1 MRRAAPLLMAFCLA
15 ASLLAAGAGRAADP
29 VRIGVTTPLSGR
41 VADRGQSERNAIELA
56 LKRINFSGGVLDRP
70 VEAIYADNE
79 CDPEVGVRAT
89 KRLIEEQH
97 VSVLIGALCTPV
109 THAIMPL
116 AQAAGVPLVIEIS
129 AGQDF
134 VDASGV
140 GGNDWAF
147 KTIASELD
155 IARAMVS
162 WLRMHG
168 AGSVAIVS
176 DDLPFNRVNAAS
188 FASVATAAGL
198 TAVASRTI
206 EKEATDLAPLLADL
220 KSLEPDRVA
229 LLLGPSTAAFFQAYE
244 RSGWTVPLAGRI
256 DFGVAI
262 KAVSPEFLAAG
273 GLANTAGIAIFS
285 PVIDT
290 LAIQDFVQT
299 YRATYDLIPN
309 QRSFFAFEAS
319 YLVVDAIRRAGSDL
333 PEAVQQA
340 LKTSKMP
347 SLLGG
352 SYAMDDHNHAH
363 IPMKILGVRDGKL
376 VVIASVGSLD

>member
-1 MRRAAPLLMAFCLA
+1 
-15 ASLLAAGAGRAADP
+15 
-29 VRIGVTTPLSGR
+29 
-41 VADRGQSERNAIELA
+41 
-56 LKRINFSGGVLDRP
+56 
-70 VEAIYADNE
+70 
-79 CDPEVGVRAT
+79 
-89 KRLIEEQH
+89 
-97 VSVLIGALCTPV
+97 
-109 THAIMPL
+109 
-116 AQAAGVPLVIEIS
+116 
-129 AGQDF
+129 

-155 IARAMVS
+155 IARAMVG

-176 DDLPFNRVNAAS
+176 DDLPFNLINAAS

-206 EKEATDLAPLLADL
+206 EKETTDLAPLLADL
-220 KSLEPDRVA
+220 KSLEPDRVV

-262 KAVSPEFLAAG
+262 RAVSPEFLAAG
-273 GLANTAGIAIFS
+273 GLASAAGIAVFS

-363 IPMKILGVRDGKL
+363 VPMKILGVRDGKL